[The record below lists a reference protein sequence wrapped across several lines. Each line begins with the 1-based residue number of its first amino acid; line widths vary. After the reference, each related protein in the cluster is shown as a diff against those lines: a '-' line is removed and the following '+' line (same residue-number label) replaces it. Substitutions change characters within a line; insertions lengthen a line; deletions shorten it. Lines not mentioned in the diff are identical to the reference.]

1 VAVAEP
7 LLRVRNL
14 ETYYGPIMAIRGVSF
29 AVPRGAIVTIL
40 GANGAGKTTVIKT
53 VAGVMDPQKGTVS
66 FEGRDIQGLDP
77 DRIVRLGLSHV
88 PEGREIFPFLSVA
101 ENLRMGA
108 FTRPDADGVARDL
121 ETVYGYFPVLKARAQ
136 QRAGSLSGGEQQMLA
151 ISRALMARPKMM
163 LLDEPSLGLAPRLVK
178 EIFEII
184 VRINR
189 EQAVTV
195 LLVEQNANMALHIAH
210 YGYVLEVGRIVMED
224 TCARLL
230 EKEDI
235 KEFYLGMKEQSV
247 RGTRRWKRKKT
258 WR

>member
-1 VAVAEP
+1 MAEA
-7 LLRVRNL
+7 LLEASNI
-14 ETYYGPIMAIRGVSF
+14 ETFYGPIMAIRGISF
-29 AVPRGAIVTIL
+29 AVPRGGIVTIL
-40 GANGAGKTTVIKT
+40 GANGAGKTTILRT
-53 VAGVMDPQKGTVS
+53 VSGVMDPQKGSVT
-66 FEGRDIQGLDP
+66 FEGKAIHGLDP
-77 DRIVRLGLSHV
+77 DKVMRRGLAHV
-88 PEGREIFPFLSVA
+88 PEGREVFPLLTVR

-108 FTRPDADGVARDL
+108 FTRSDTGAIAEDL
-121 ETVYGYFPVLKARAQ
+121 ESVYEYFPVLRARAE

-184 VRINR
+184 GRINR
-189 EQAVTV
+189 ERGVTV
-195 LLVEQNANMALHIAH
+195 LLVEQNANMALHIAD
-210 YGYVLEVGRIVMED
+210 YGYVLEVGRIVMAD

-235 KEFYLGMKEQSV
+235 KEFYLGVKETSV